1 MKTLKYIAV
10 VLLIVLSSCSDIID
24 QYPENNVNT
33 GTFYSTA
40 AEIRTALNGCYN
52 SLQKPVENE
61 WALTELR
68 SDNTIM
74 SSAGTTSS
82 VNFDLDYLD
91 RFYPSTSHPGIETYW
106 TNSYYTIKS
115 ANLVLNSLGANYNKS
130 SGVVELA
137 ATSKATLTDLERKS
151 YVAEACFIR
160 AMQYYNLVRL
170 YGGVFLVDEP
180 LSPVEAKQINRSS
193 VADIYKL
200 IVADLVVASNNGS
213 KTKFAAIPA
222 AEVGTAN
229 SWAAKALLA
238 KVYLN
243 LNKKADAITLLND
256 VILNSGYGL
265 QANYENVFSITN
277 EMNSEILFAVRF
289 KTGGLSLGN
298 SLPNQFAP
306 INSGS
311 SIIIGAGKSYNS
323 PSQELIESYA
333 ANDLR
338 KAVNIAVYSIGRPEQ
353 IYVNKFMSKPALAN
367 DAENDWPVIR
377 YADVLLMLAEAQGN
391 TASSWAQINLI
402 HKRATGV
409 TLTPD
414 TGNIAVFEKTLADER
429 RWEFAFENQRFFD
442 LLRFDTTMTTIKS
455 ETTLDN
461 HFAYMYPIYYN
472 TYTEPRL
479 SLEQIQANAN
489 PDMFLLPIPQYEID
503 TNSFI
508 TIAQNPG
515 Y

>member
-1 MKTLKYIAV
+1 MKTLKYITL
-10 VLLIVLSSCSDIID
+10 VLFVTLGSCSDIID

-33 GTFYSTA
+33 GTFYTTA

-52 SLQKPVENE
+52 SLQKPVSNE
-61 WALTELR
+61 WSLTELR
-68 SDNTIM
+68 SDNSIM
-74 SSAGTTSS
+74 SSPGTTAVS
-82 VNFDLDYLD
+82 NFDLDYLD
-91 RFYPSTSHPGIETYW
+91 RFYPSTSHPGIESYW
-106 TNSYYTIKS
+106 TNSYYAIKS
-115 ANLVLNSLGANYNKS
+115 ANLVLNSLGANYNKT
-130 SGVVELA
+130 SGVIEVA
-137 ATSKATLTDLERKS
+137 AASKATLTDAERKS
-151 YVAEACFIR
+151 FVAEACFIR

-170 YGGVFLVDEP
+170 YGGVFLIDEP
-180 LSPVEAKQINRSS
+180 ISPVEAKQINRSS

-200 IVADLVVASNNGS
+200 IVADLVIASNNGS

-222 AEVGTAN
+222 TEVGTAN

-243 LNKKADAITLLND
+243 LNKKTDAITLLND
-256 VILNSGYGL
+256 IILNSGYGL
-265 QANYENVFSITN
+265 QATYANIFSITN
-277 EMNSEILFAVRF
+277 EMNSEIIFAVRF

-311 SIIIGAGKSYNS
+311 SIIIGSGRSYNS
-323 PSQELIESYA
+323 PSRELIDSYA
-333 ANDLR
+333 ADDLR
-338 KAVNIAVYSIGRPEQ
+338 KAVNIAVYSIGRPDQ
-353 IYVNKFMSKPALAN
+353 IYVNKFMSKPALIN

-377 YADVLLMLAEAQGN
+377 YADVLLMLSEAQGN
-391 TASSWAQINLI
+391 TTSSWTQINLI
-402 HKRATGV
+402 HKRATGATV
-409 TLTPD
+409 TPD
-414 TGNIAVFEKTLADER
+414 IANIAVFEKALADER

-455 ETTLDN
+455 ETTIDN
-461 HFAYMYPIYYN
+461 HFAYMYPIYYI

-479 SLEQIQANAN
+479 SLAQMQANAN
-489 PDMFLLPIPQYEID
+489 PNMFLLPIPQYEID

-508 TIAQNPG
+508 TIPQNPG